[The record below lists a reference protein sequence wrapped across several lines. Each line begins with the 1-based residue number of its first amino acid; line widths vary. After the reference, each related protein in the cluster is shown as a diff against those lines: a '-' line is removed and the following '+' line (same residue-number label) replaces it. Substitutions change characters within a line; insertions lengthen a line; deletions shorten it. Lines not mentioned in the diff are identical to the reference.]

1 MEGVSAARTA
11 SLMVRAW
18 RVLQQWIE
26 QFRGLFDPAAAG
38 GGALWPSE
46 TACRCTACATPIS
59 RT

>member
-1 MEGVSAARTA
+1 
-11 SLMVRAW
+11 
-18 RVLQQWIE
+18 VLQQWIE

-46 TACRCTACATPIS
+46 TACRCTACATPIL